1 MTSIETHRVDT
12 LPARYRILITMLDIV
27 LWWFDRDV
35 KLTALATLLAAE
47 VEKVALTDEMYDA
60 LIDTL
65 TDQMKMRP

>member
-1 MTSIETHRVDT
+1 MTSIEIHRVDT